1 MKKIATI
8 IAGTLVLA
16 PSAAF
21 AQDTENSPF
30 NGGFVGIEASR
41 ESHDLR
47 QPGTPSTTNRVD
59 RKGINGRVF
68 AGYDLNLGGVA
79 VLGVEAGISK
89 GGRTV
94 RQNSLV
100 TPGRYAVD
108 PGFGYDVTGRIGFT
122 PTPSLLIYGRGGYRW
137 LRTERIISGQL
148 TGNGT
153 SRLTEKGLTYGGGL
167 EFALGQKF
175 SIRAEYDRTNFS
187 KDFKSSKIAVGAALR
202 F

>member
-8 IAGTLVLA
+8 IAATLVLA
-16 PSAAF
+16 PGAAF
-21 AQDTENSPF
+21 AQDSEDTHF

-41 ESHDLR
+41 DSHEVR
-47 QPGTPSTTNRVD
+47 QPSAPSTRDGVD

-68 AGYDLNLGGVA
+68 AGYDLKLGGVA

-94 RQNSLV
+94 TQNSLV

-137 LRTERIISGQL
+137 LRTERIISGQV

-153 SRLTEKGLTYGGGL
+153 SKLTEKGLTYGGGL
-167 EFALGQKF
+167 EVAFGQKF
-175 SIRAEYDRTNFS
+175 SIRAEYDRTNYS